1 MILHGVY
8 TRNKRCMYTHTH
20 SPRFFQHWPL
30 GKQCCPTRA
39 RTNWSTMLSYF
50 VHFLPGYFKI
60 ANNLSYIV
68 ATLLTYLN
76 VHGLFHFCSRL
87 RTNQEQNENNPPMGC
102 VVIVC
107 SVRPFRG
114 VFWKTVDTLFH
125 MVYNSNMKYI
135 LWTPC
140 ILLGAYIGYIIVMMI
155 WGTFNG

>member
-1 MILHGVY
+1 MVY
-8 TRNKRCMYTHTH
+8 IHAINVVCTRTHTC
-20 SPRFFQHWPL
+20 PDFFNIGHYVNNADLPVLRPIGQ
-30 GKQCCPTRA
+30 QCCPIMSISSLGIFT
-39 RTNWSTMLSYF
+39 
-50 VHFLPGYFKI
+50 I

-114 VFWKTVDTLFH
+114 IFWKTVDTLFH
-125 MVYNSNMKYI
+125 MVYNSNMKYL
-135 LWTPC
+135 LWIPC
-140 ILLGAYIGYIIVMMI
+140 TLLGAYIGYIIVMMI